1 MCNRKREAMIEST
14 RTEMEVKGRD
24 ENLNEGRP
32 SLLAAPVLWG
42 SLAGL
47 LLLFLYFA
55 IVTIAN
61 SFAHALEEFRLLW
74 YWIAALVLGFG
85 LQAGLF
91 SYVRRASRIRRTGT
105 AGSAMAV
112 SGGVSTTS
120 MIACCAHHVTDI
132 APFLGVA
139 AATVFLTRFQEAFLA
154 LGVASNAIGIVIMLR
169 IIKKHGLHPER
180 GALSGVVKVNMN
192 RLLVAVSLFG
202 LVIIGA
208 AVYGSL

>member
-1 MCNRKREAMIEST
+1 
-14 RTEMEVKGRD
+14 MEVKGRD
-24 ENLNEGRP
+24 ENLNEGQP
-32 SLLAAPVLWG
+32 SLLAVPVLWG

-47 LLLFLYFA
+47 LLLSLYFA

-91 SYVRRASRIRRTGT
+91 SYVRRASRIRRTGP

-120 MIACCAHHVTDI
+120 MVACCAHHITDI

-169 IIKKHGLHPER
+169 IIKKHGLQPER
-180 GALSGVVKVNMN
+180 GALSTVMRMNMN
-192 RLLVAVSLFG
+192 RALVAVSLFG